1 MNAPFEQ
8 PQAQE
13 NEPSALDRLI
23 AYMGM
28 DNIAAEL
35 QDMDS
40 GDERSLGRIAEDVLS
55 GYKMDKESCN
65 EWRQRNEDAID
76 LAKLVSGDKDYP
88 FVGASNIKYPLLT
101 EAALQFNARCYPAIV
116 QGNRV
121 AKCKTWGEDDDG
133 SKAARA
139 DRVSEYQSY
148 QLLAEM
154 PEWEEDTDK
163 LTVMLPLTGA
173 MYRKVYYDPS
183 LGRNAS
189 RLLPP
194 DKVVKNY
201 FATSIKTAPRV
212 TEELELYPY
221 EIQER
226 INSGRFLEFDYKG
239 TNAANPEKE
248 GDQDRANDD
257 LAAHAFLEQ
266 HTRIDLDGD
275 GYPEPYIVTVHQ
287 PTEKVVRIVANYDED
302 SVSINTENDTVS
314 AIRKNEYFI
323 EYIFLPSM
331 DGGGYG
337 LGLGSLLKDITEAIN
352 TSLNQMMDAGHLSN
366 VQGGLISA
374 SAGIRE
380 KSIRL
385 EMGEW
390 HTIKTNVPLNQAV
403 FPIKYDGPSP
413 VLFQLLGFLVESGKS
428 IAAIKDILTG
438 EVRQNM
444 TASATL
450 ALIEQG
456 LQVFT
461 AIFKRIHRSL
471 KAELGAYARLNRKY
485 LDAERYNALF
495 DSQDQFDPA
504 QDFSEADMDILPV
517 SDPNVSSRMQELA
530 KANFL
535 REVAQNNPTMNPH
548 AVTQRVLEAAQVENI
563 EELLVPPPQPDP
575 ITEELMLRN
584 AFAELNAKEAD
595 TVKSTAAALR
605 DLAAADGEEQKS
617 SLARAGLILQA
628 IKAELE
634 AENGQA
640 GLSAVEGQPGNPMGA
655 GADAQGSGAL
665 GSGPEGPAGIRGA
678 NPDTGAMGQPAS
690 AGGV

>member
-23 AYMGM
+23 AYIGM
-28 DNIAAEL
+28 DNIAEEL
-35 QDMDS
+35 RDMDES
-40 GDERSLGRIAEDVLS
+40 DHRSLSRIAKDALD
-55 GYKMDKESCN
+55 GYAIDKDSCR
-65 EWRQRNEDAID
+65 EWRERNEDGIK
-76 LAKLVSGDKDYP
+76 LAKLMGEDKNYP
-88 FVGASNIKYPLLT
+88 FQGASNIKYPLLT

-121 AKCKTWGEDDDG
+121 AKCKTWGEDKG
-133 SKAARA
+133 GAKAARA
-139 DRVSEYQSY
+139 NRVSEYQSY

-154 PEWEEDTDK
+154 PEWERDTDK

-173 MYRKVYYDPS
+173 MYRKAYFDPS

-194 DKVVKNY
+194 DRVVKNY
-201 FATSIKTAPRV
+201 FATSVETAPRV
-212 TEELELYPY
+212 TEELDLYPY

-226 INSGRFLEFDYKG
+226 INSGRFLEFEYKG
-239 TNAANPEKE
+239 TNTASS
-248 GDQDRANDD
+248 DDRGQGAANDD
-257 LAAHAFLEQ
+257 MAPHLFLEQ

-275 GYPEPYIVTVHQ
+275 GYPEPYIVTIHK
-287 PTEKVVRIVANYDED
+287 PTERVVRIVANYDED
-302 SVSINTENDTVS
+302 SVMVDETNDRVS

-323 EYIFLPSM
+323 EYIFLPSI

-374 SAGIRE
+374 QAGIRE
-380 KSIRL
+380 KNIRL

-390 HTIKTNVPLNQAV
+390 RTIKTNVPLNQAV

-413 VLFQLLGFLVESGKS
+413 VLFQLLGFLVESGKG

-471 KAELGAYARLNRKY
+471 KAELGAYARLNRKH
-485 LDAERYNALF
+485 LSPEKYNALF
-495 DSQDQFDPA
+495 DDEEQFDPA

-535 REVAQNNPTMNPH
+535 REVSTGNPVMNPH
-548 AVTQRVLEAAQVENI
+548 AVTQRVLEAAQIENI

-575 ITEELMLRN
+575 VTEELMLRN
-584 AFAELNAKEAD
+584 ALAELTQKETDA
-595 TVKSTAAALR
+595 VKNMTSALR
-605 DLAAADGEEQKS
+605 DLAAAEGEDQKA
-617 SLARAGLILQA
+617 SLSRAGLMLEA
-628 IKAELE
+628 IKTELE
-634 AENGQA
+634 AEYGR
-640 GLSAVEGQPGNPMGA
+640 GRLSAMEGQPGNPMGDGPA
-655 GADAQGSGAL
+655 EAGSGAN
-665 GSGPEGPAGIRGA
+665 GPGFEGPTGPVNGAG
-678 NPDTGAMGQPAS
+678 NPAMGEPAS
-690 AGGV
+690 AGGI